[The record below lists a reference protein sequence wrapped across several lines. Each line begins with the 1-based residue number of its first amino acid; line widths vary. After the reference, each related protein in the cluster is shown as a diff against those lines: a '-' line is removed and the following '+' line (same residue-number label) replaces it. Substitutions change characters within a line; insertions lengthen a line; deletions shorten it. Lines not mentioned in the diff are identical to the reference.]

1 MTSEADEMREERI
14 REVMSLFEWCASEGL
29 HPLVNR
35 KNGRVVISSGG
46 FFYETEEEAED
57 FGDEFLER
65 AAVWRPWTTEL
76 YALNETEEGRSILL
90 EAYRRYQEEE

>member
-1 MTSEADEMREERI
+1 MTSGADPLREERI
-14 REVMSLFEWCASEGL
+14 QDVMRTFEWCESEGL
-29 HPLVNR
+29 HPVVNR

-46 FFYETEEEAED
+46 FVYETEEEVEA

-65 AAVWRPWTTEL
+65 ASVWRPWTTEL

-90 EAYRRYQEEE
+90 EAQRRYQEQE